1 MEVKNYAVSWK
12 RLFAGIIDV
21 VISIILAQI
30 FVIILLVI
38 LVSGAEIK
46 SPFILDKV
54 GYMGYIIDILYFALM
69 ESSSKQGTLGK
80 MLFRIKVTDLIGN
93 KISLWHA
100 IERNAAKFL
109 SAIILFVGFIM
120 IPFTQKK
127 QGLHDI
133 IAKCLVLD
141 KVSS

>member
-30 FVIILLVI
+30 FVVILLVI

-46 SPFILDKV
+46 APFILDKV

-109 SAIILFVGFIM
+109 SAIIFSIN
-120 IPFTQKK
+120 
-127 QGLHDI
+127 
-133 IAKCLVLD
+133 
-141 KVSS
+141 